1 MIYFSKFITSR
12 PQNVGLLPF
21 NKDYILRGFMANIF
35 DLFKKIEKPESNAKI
50 TKIIV
55 GLGNP
60 GEKYTFTRHNAGFLA
75 IDYICQ
81 KLGVKCD
88 RIKFK
93 ALVGEVTINGVR
105 ALLMKPQTF
114 MNLSGEAVSEA
125 ADFYK
130 IAPVDIIVISDDAS
144 FDVGK
149 LRIRK
154 SGSAGG
160 HNGLKNIIEHL
171 GSDSFPRVKLG
182 VGQKPNPNYDIADW
196 VLARLPKE
204 EEPKFF
210 SVLELMPDVLSLML
224 KGDIEKAMCDF
235 NGVSK

>member
-1 MIYFSKFITSR
+1 
-12 PQNVGLLPF
+12 
-21 NKDYILRGFMANIF
+21 MASIF
-35 DLFKKIEKPESNAKI
+35 DLFKKIEKTESSAPI

-60 GEKYTFTRHNAGFLA
+60 GDKYTFTRHNAGFLA
-75 IDYICQ
+75 IDYVSQ
-81 KLGVKCD
+81 KYGVKCD

-93 ALVGEVTINGVR
+93 SLCGEVTIGGVR

-125 ADFYK
+125 ASFYK
-130 IAPVDIIVISDDAS
+130 IAPEDIIVISDDAS

-154 SGSAGG
+154 NGSAGG
-160 HNGLKNIIEHL
+160 HNGLKNIIERL
-171 GSDSFPRVKLG
+171 SSDKFPRIKLG
-182 VGQKPNPNYDIADW
+182 VGQKPHPNYDIADW

-204 EEPKFF
+204 LEPKFF
-210 SVLELMPDVLSLML
+210 SVLEEMPSILTLML
-224 KGDIEKAMCDF
+224 KGEVDKAMCDF
-235 NGVSK
+235 NGISK